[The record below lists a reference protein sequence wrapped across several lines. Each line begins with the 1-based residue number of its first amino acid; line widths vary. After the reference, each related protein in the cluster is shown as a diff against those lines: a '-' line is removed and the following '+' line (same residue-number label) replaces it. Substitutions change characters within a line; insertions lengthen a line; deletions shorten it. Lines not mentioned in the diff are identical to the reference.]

1 MISRG
6 RPRVNITP
14 GQVRRLA
21 DGPTPTTWKQIAAKL
36 GISPATAMRL
46 YKASKQET
54 ETGPQKH

>member
-21 DGPTPTTWKQIAAKL
+21 DGPTPTTWKKIAATL
-36 GISPATAMRL
+36 GISIATAMRL
-46 YKASKQET
+46 YKASKQD
-54 ETGPQKH
+54 TGA